1 VSDMIKLAEGLIRIY
16 EDRLRNVASI
26 KERHSAEAAMESDY
40 HRGQFEGGVLMYEQA
55 LREVIDDLH
64 EVIKQAPRGGEF
76 LNRLSLGISFRF

>member
-1 VSDMIKLAEGLIRIY
+1 
-16 EDRLRNVASI
+16 
-26 KERHSAEAAMESDY
+26 MESDY